1 MNGYI
6 KYLLPLFAARN
17 QITEFGIL
25 VCFTAHESYIMQAD
39 IVLFF
44 LSTHVV
50 HPWFVS
56 IRVKLHI
63 CFVRRGYV
71 EF

>member
-1 MNGYI
+1 
-6 KYLLPLFAARN
+6 
-17 QITEFGIL
+17 
-25 VCFTAHESYIMQAD
+25 MQAD

-44 LSTHVV
+44 LSTHVL

-71 EF
+71 VF